1 MTSPNVQ
8 PDERARRLMMGAL
21 DHELSRQEQGELS
34 ELLTS
39 DAVLDAEWKQLQR
52 VKEVTQGMALQRPP
66 HEVWDGYWV
75 GVYRRLE
82 RGIGWILLSIGAI
95 VLVSW
100 GAWEGVQELL
110 RDVETPT
117 MVKVGIL
124 AVIVGIVVLFISV
137 VREKL
142 IVRRNDPYKDVIR

>member
-1 MTSPNVQ
+1 MTNPNVQ

-21 DHELSRQEQGELS
+21 DNELSRQEQAELS
-34 ELLTS
+34 QLLAG
-39 DAVLDAEWKQLQR
+39 DAVLEGEWKQLQR
-52 VKEVTQGMALQRPP
+52 VKEVTQGMVLQRPP
-66 HEVWDGYWV
+66 HEVWDGYWT

-82 RGIGWILLSIGAI
+82 RGIGWILLSLGAVI
-95 VLVSW
+95 VISW

-117 MVKVGIL
+117 MVKIGIL
-124 AVIVGIVVLFISV
+124 AVIVGVVVLFISV

-142 IVRRNDPYKDVIR
+142 IVRQNDPYKDVIR